1 MNDTGAGR
9 DRLPSAEP
17 SDPAMAA
24 SDPGMFAALS
34 YDEDII
40 LYEHLESGH
49 AKQSAVYKPL
59 SELWKDT
66 NATLHDLLDARK
78 MTRQAGHDAR
88 QAASPAEREPEAGQ

>member
-1 MNDTGAGR
+1 MNDPGAGR
-9 DRLPSAEP
+9 DWLPSAKP

-24 SDPGMFAALS
+24 SDPDMFAELS

-78 MTRQAGHDAR
+78 ITRRAERDVR
-88 QAASPAEREPEAGQ
+88 QAASQSEREPEAGQ